1 MFKKIFN
8 SIKGIFNKSNEK
20 ENKNN
25 VSEETLRYER
35 RRYNYI
41 KDKIDAQIKNKEKY
55 VTNIAMDSY
64 KKEKEI
70 VDKHN
75 GECPLC
81 KSKNV
86 VNKIHRTQGELNGS
100 YSSYQSGGLFG
111 HTLSY
116 GNIKGSID
124 TNEVKHCNDCGNE
137 WKPIGEPSM
146 RIWQSEMFNLQ
157 GIHLINNIID
167 IVKTIYDKTSKYEK
181 YDSIEEK
188 KEALFNEVNYA
199 PINEGA

>member
-20 ENKNN
+20 N

-41 KDKIDAQIKNKEKY
+41 KDKIDSQIKNKQDY
-55 VTNIAMDSY
+55 CYNIMVDSY

-75 GECPLC
+75 NECPLC

-86 VNKIHRTQGELNGS
+86 VNKIHRLQGELNGNH
-100 YSSYQSGGLFG
+100 SSYHSGGLFG
-111 HTLSY
+111 YSSSY
-116 GNIKGSID
+116 GNIKGSMD
-124 TNEVKHCNDCGNE
+124 TN
-137 WKPIGEPSM
+137 
-146 RIWQSEMFNLQ
+146 
-157 GIHLINNIID
+157 
-167 IVKTIYDKTSKYEK
+167 
-181 YDSIEEK
+181 
-188 KEALFNEVNYA
+188 
-199 PINEGA
+199 